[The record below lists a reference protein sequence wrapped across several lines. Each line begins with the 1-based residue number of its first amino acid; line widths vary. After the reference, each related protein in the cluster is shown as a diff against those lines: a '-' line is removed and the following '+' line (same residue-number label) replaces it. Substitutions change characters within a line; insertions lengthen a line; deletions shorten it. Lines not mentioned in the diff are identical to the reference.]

1 MERRAGFGLKAGHCL
16 TEPIAQ
22 AVHCGGIRGE
32 LTVPGFIE
40 PLYPGVE
47 ALGPLCQLQQ
57 IGGQLGKR
65 RGLRLGRRR
74 RQPAVAAQLELRK
87 LPGEIGPMVQQP
99 GDPVHHSRCR
109 AQGLAGQRE

>member
-40 PLYPGVE
+40 PLYPGVSMRVE
-47 ALGPLCQLQQ
+47 LTV
-57 IGGQLGKR
+57 KSTK
-65 RGLRLGRRR
+65 LRNEEMGEVRW
-74 RQPAVAAQLELRK
+74 AVTVFNQKDDVVASYDLLTMNA
-87 LPGEIGPMVQQP
+87 P
-99 GDPVHHSRCR
+99 
-109 AQGLAGQRE
+109 